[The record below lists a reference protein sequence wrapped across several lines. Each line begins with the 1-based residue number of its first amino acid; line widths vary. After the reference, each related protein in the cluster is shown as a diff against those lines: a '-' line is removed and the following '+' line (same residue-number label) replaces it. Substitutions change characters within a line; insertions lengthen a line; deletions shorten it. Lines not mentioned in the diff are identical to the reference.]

1 MTRRFGLGLRAQ
13 IVVALSAAFIL
24 SFTLLG
30 VAAIQLSGRTQAIER
45 ERAIGGIARVIA
57 AGLDSTSGDR
67 RARAARLAD
76 AAIAAGAV
84 SGVEVRWPGIE
95 PHVRGHA
102 GVGPMAT
109 APLADGGVV
118 RVWAR
123 LPEGTASAPFT
134 NLLILYVSI
143 TGGTILLLTYVALTY
158 LIVRPVAAVTH
169 ASERLA
175 AGRHVEVPVRGA
187 AEVARLA
194 LAFNDMATQLRA
206 ERSALE
212 DRVRELEETTEELR
226 AAHVHL
232 ERSERLASVGRLAAG
247 VAHEIGNPLAAIL
260 GLVELVRAGDLSA
273 DEANEFLRRVQVE
286 TERIQK
292 TIRDLLDFSRQGRD
306 DDEAGAEGA
315 DLGEVVED
323 AVRLVAPQKDLQRVD
338 IERRLDPEAPR
349 VRGSADRLTQ
359 LVLNLLLNAAD
370 AIEGE
375 GSIRLEVHPAGD
387 HMVELVVADSG
398 PGIDVDIAASLFDPF
413 VTTKPAGEG
422 TGLGLAVCHTIVEHL
437 GGTIRAENPPEGGA
451 RFVVRL
457 PRA

>member
-30 VAAIQLSGRTQAIER
+30 VAAIQLSGRAQSIER
-45 ERAIGGIARVIA
+45 ERATEGTARVIA
-57 AGLDSTSGDR
+57 EAIDATTGDR
-67 RARAARLAD
+67 RERVTRLAD
-76 AAIAAGAV
+76 AAIQAGAA

-102 GVGPMAT
+102 GVGFSAS
-109 APLADGGVV
+109 APIADGGVV

-123 LPEGTASAPFT
+123 SADRAASAPFT
-134 NLLILYVSI
+134 NLLILYVSV

-158 LIVRPVAAVTH
+158 LIVRPVAAVTN

-194 LAFNDMATQLRA
+194 LAFNDMATQLRD
-206 ERSALE
+206 ERRALE
-212 DRVRELEETTEELR
+212 ERVRELEETTEELR
-226 AAHVHL
+226 AAHDHL

-273 DEANEFLRRVQVE
+273 EEANEFLRRVQAE

-292 TIRDLLDFSRQGRD
+292 TIRDLLDFSRQGHGED
-306 DDEAGAEGA
+306 ADGTESA

-323 AVRLVAPQKDLQRVD
+323 AVRLVAPQKDLRQVD

-349 VRGSADRLTQ
+349 VLGSSDRLTQ

-375 GSIRLEVHPAGD
+375 GSIRLEVNPSGD
-387 HMVELVVADSG
+387 RMVELVVADSG
-398 PGIDVDIAASLFDPF
+398 PGVDPEVVGSLFEPF
-413 VTTKPAGEG
+413 VTTKPVGEG
-422 TGLGLAVCHTIVEHL
+422 TGLGLAVCHTIVERL

-451 RFVVRL
+451 RFIVRL